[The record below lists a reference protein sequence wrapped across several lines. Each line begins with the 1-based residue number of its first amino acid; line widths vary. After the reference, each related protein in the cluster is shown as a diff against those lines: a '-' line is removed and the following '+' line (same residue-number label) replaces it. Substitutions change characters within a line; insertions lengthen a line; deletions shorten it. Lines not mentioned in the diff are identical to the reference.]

1 MEFRREPLITAFN
14 FTSEYQEQNG
24 VNSGSVVPVMMFI
37 LNRVN
42 RRWANAQFVK
52 LNQCSVLWLFSCWSI
67 SEYIWSLMANF
78 FFFSVL
84 SSNCSSSL
92 GYESVDSSVRRSSYR
107 PCSRASSRNSGLL
120 VIKSSFRLSAFV
132 ISISVS
138 LLSKNN
144 LSERKSLVRER
155 CSRWS
160 RMSEMLAETSIP
172 IKPPIPMKRPL
183 AGHLPLERHNTAAG
197 GPRPQNRS
205 ADRAP
210 GLPYYP
216 RELPG
221 PLDKTVC

>member
-14 FTSEYQEQNG
+14 FTFEYQEQNG
-24 VNSGSVVPVMMFI
+24 VNSGSVVPVMVFI

-92 GYESVDSSVRRSSYR
+92 GYESVDSSVKRSSYR

-138 LLSKNN
+138 LLSKIVY
-144 LSERKSLVRER
+144 RKEKAWFVRGLTVVTHVGNV
-155 CSRWS
+155 SRNADVNQASDLNETPIS
-160 RMSEMLAETSIP
+160 RASST
-172 IKPPIPMKRPL
+172 
-183 AGHLPLERHNTAAG
+183 
-197 GPRPQNRS
+197 
-205 ADRAP
+205 
-210 GLPYYP
+210 
-216 RELPG
+216 
-221 PLDKTVC
+221 